1 LKISFRA
8 CLKTWLKFGST
19 AIGVKTNE
27 GVVLGVEKKLPSK
40 LMEPSKSEKLVEVSK
55 LQIVKKIWSTINHIS
70 QTIRNHD
77 PHQLFELYRLIATV
91 DAL

>member
-1 LKISFRA
+1 MKISFRA

-40 LMEPSKSEKLVEVSK
+40 LMEPSKSEKLVEVSYSC
-55 LQIVKKIWSTINHIS
+55 Q
-70 QTIRNHD
+70 
-77 PHQLFELYRLIATV
+77 
-91 DAL
+91 

>member
-1 LKISFRA
+1 
-8 CLKTWLKFGST
+8 
-19 AIGVKTNE
+19 
-27 GVVLGVEKKLPSK
+27 
-40 LMEPSKSEKLVEVSK
+40 MEPSKSEKLVEVSK